1 MVAYP
6 NRRTVLKST
15 VGAGLVGVAGC
26 LGDENGETDD
36 GETDD
41 GTSDDDGGATDD
53 GTGDEGD
60 VAFPDEIQ
68 IGVPSPTEPV
78 YAFPIYGDFQ
88 SQLDEHGTSLERT
101 MFNGFTPMVAALMS
115 GEIDFGYLTVEGIV
129 GAINEGF
136 PIVAFSGFLDEYV
149 FVMIASPEIDTWEDL
164 EGGRAATHSP
174 NSMSTVVG
182 EVMIDEELGSDAVDL
197 INILGATDRLA
208 ALEADEVDAA
218 IVPYSAAL
226 NAEDE
231 GIGSILAAP
240 WEYEK
245 LQSNLASAWIT
256 LEDTYDENT
265 DLYRTMADEL
275 SVSYEATY
283 DGDLSEVTEQA
294 LAGGGEVFP
303 DYGQDIWEQS
313 LETVREIDVWPRDG
327 DIPTENL
334 ERSQDLLVETGI
346 LEEDDRIDD
355 GFIRI

>member
-1 MVAYP
+1 MVTYP
-6 NRRTVLKST
+6 DRRTVLKSAIGASV
-15 VGAGLVGVAGC
+15 VGLAGC
-26 LGDENGETDD
+26 VGDENGDGTDDGNGGTDDGGNGETDD
-36 GETDD
+36 GADD
-41 GTSDDDGGATDD
+41 VD
-53 GTGDEGD
+53 
-60 VAFPDEIQ
+60 FPDEIQ

-78 YAFPIYGDFQ
+78 YAFPIYGEFQ
-88 SQLDEHGTSLERT
+88 SSLEEQGTTLERT
-101 MFNGFTPMVAALMS
+101 MFNGFTPMVAALIS

-136 PIVAFSGFLDEYV
+136 PVVAFSGFLDEYV
-149 FVMIASPEIDTWEDL
+149 FVMISSPEVDTWDDL

-208 ALEADEVDAA
+208 ALEAGEVDAA

-226 NAEDE
+226 NAEEE

-240 WEYEK
+240 WEYER

-256 LEDTYDENT
+256 LEETYDENT

-275 SVSYEATY
+275 SASYEATY
-283 DGDLSEVTEQA
+283 DGDLVEVTEQS
-294 LAGGGEVFP
+294 LAGGGDVFP
-303 DYGQDIWEQS
+303 DYGQDIWERS
-313 LETVREIDVWPRDG
+313 LETVRDIDVWPRDG
-327 DIPTENL
+327 DIPAENL
-334 ERSQDLLVETGI
+334 ERSQDVLVDTGI